1 MRLISFIYLFI
12 FFFLQN
18 NGYTSNKDNIVK
30 KLNTINNLSF
40 NFIQTV
46 GGKDEK
52 GQCVI
57 QYPKKIFCE
66 YEKINKKIMVS
77 NGRTLVIKSNKQY
90 YRYPIKSTPLEYL
103 LDKKYLINKI
113 NSSKLS
119 EVEDKYMFIQI
130 IENNNNI
137 NVFFS
142 KKNFELIG
150 WQIEDVYQNLA
161 VTYIFDTL
169 INKNINEK
177 LFKLPKQD

>member
-1 MRLISFIYLFI
+1 MKLILFIYLFI

-66 YEKINKKIMVS
+66 Y
-77 NGRTLVIKSNKQY
+77 
-90 YRYPIKSTPLEYL
+90 
-103 LDKKYLINKI
+103 
-113 NSSKLS
+113 
-119 EVEDKYMFIQI
+119 
-130 IENNNNI
+130 
-137 NVFFS
+137 
-142 KKNFELIG
+142 
-150 WQIEDVYQNLA
+150 
-161 VTYIFDTL
+161 
-169 INKNINEK
+169 
-177 LFKLPKQD
+177 